1 MSGQRD
7 ERLARLQRQ
16 LEEFRDEREWEQFH
30 TLKNLAAAVAIEAAE
45 LQELF
50 LWSSGIDDQSEVLA
64 RRRADAEA
72 EVADVLIQ
80 LLNFASAA
88 EIDVLAAATA
98 KLEENARRYPVE
110 VARGSA
116 EKSPRSTTP

>member
-1 MSGQRD
+1 M
-7 ERLARLQRQ
+7 ARLQRQ